1 MKEERMFI
9 LKMVQEGKITAD
21 EAVKLLDSISSSHS
35 KSDTM
40 RQVKEKANDIIEDAK
55 PVVKKYANKATKVLN
70 DVVDAFKEGVDN
82 FNNKPKKSDF
92 TDDVI
97 DDVSDHFDDLDDDFV
112 VYDGSDDEPD
122 MIDEIKKNADEKSH
136 KISESVKENTSAVKE
151 TMKEAAKSIKES
163 AKDMKDTV
171 NIVAMDIKEKAE
183 NVKGKRVLV
192 RCDFNVPLKDGKI
205 TDENRI
211 NGALPTIQKFSPVS
225 AAFSKANK
233 TVGIKAIS

>member
-9 LKMVQEGKITAD
+9 LKMVQDGKITAD
-21 EAVKLLDSISSSHS
+21 EAVKLLDSISPSHS
-35 KSDTM
+35 KSDTI

-55 PVVKKYANKATKVLN
+55 PVVKKYANKSTRVLN

-92 TDDVI
+92 TDDII
-97 DDVSDHFDDLDDDFV
+97 DDVSDHFDNLDDDFV
-112 VYDGSDDEPD
+112 VYDGSSDDEHG
-122 MIDEIKKNADEKSH
+122 MVDEIKKNADEKSQ

-151 TMKEAAKSIKES
+151 TMKEAAKNIKEN

-183 NVKGKRVLV
+183 NVKEDIEDAMK
-192 RCDFNVPLKDGKI
+192 K
-205 TDENRI
+205 
-211 NGALPTIQKFSPVS
+211 
-225 AAFSKANK
+225 
-233 TVGIKAIS
+233 

>member
-21 EAVKLLDSISSSHS
+21 EAVKLLDSISSNHS
-35 KSDTM
+35 KSDTI
-40 RQVKEKANDIIEDAK
+40 RQVRDKANGMLE
-55 PVVKKYANKATKVLN
+55 PVVKKYANKATRVLN

-183 NVKGKRVLV
+183 NVKDDIEDAMK
-192 RCDFNVPLKDGKI
+192 K
-205 TDENRI
+205 
-211 NGALPTIQKFSPVS
+211 
-225 AAFSKANK
+225 
-233 TVGIKAIS
+233 

>member
-21 EAVKLLDSISSSHS
+21 EAVKLLDSISSNHS
-35 KSDTM
+35 KSDTI
-40 RQVKEKANDIIEDAK
+40 RQVRDKANGMLEDAK
-55 PVVKKYANKATKVLN
+55 PVVKKYANKATRVLN

-82 FNNKPKKSDF
+82 FNNNPKKSDF

-171 NIVAMDIKEKAE
+171 NIVAMDIKEKATKWQTE
-183 NVKGKRVLV
+183 HL
-192 RCDFNVPLKDGKI
+192 LI
-205 TDENRI
+205 
-211 NGALPTIQKFSPVS
+211 
-225 AAFSKANK
+225 
-233 TVGIKAIS
+233 

>member
-21 EAVKLLDSISSSHS
+21 EAVKLLDSISSNHS
-35 KSDTM
+35 KSDTI
-40 RQVKEKANDIIEDAK
+40 RQVRDKANGMLEDAK
-55 PVVKKYANKATKVLN
+55 PVVKKYANKATRVLN

-97 DDVSDHFDDLDDDFV
+97 DDVSDDFV

-183 NVKGKRVLV
+183 NVKDDIEDAMK
-192 RCDFNVPLKDGKI
+192 K
-205 TDENRI
+205 
-211 NGALPTIQKFSPVS
+211 
-225 AAFSKANK
+225 
-233 TVGIKAIS
+233 

>member
-21 EAVKLLDSISSSHS
+21 EAVKLLDSISSNHS
-35 KSDTM
+35 KSDTI
-40 RQVKEKANDIIEDAK
+40 RQVRDKANGMLEDAK
-55 PVVKKYANKATKVLN
+55 PVVKKYANKATRVLN

-171 NIVAMDIKEKAE
+171 KYCSY
-183 NVKGKRVLV
+183 GYKR
-192 RCDFNVPLKDGKI
+192 K
-205 TDENRI
+205 
-211 NGALPTIQKFSPVS
+211 S
-225 AAFSKANK
+225 
-233 TVGIKAIS
+233 

>member
-21 EAVKLLDSISSSHS
+21 EAVKLLDSISSNHS
-35 KSDTM
+35 KSDTI
-40 RQVKEKANDIIEDAK
+40 RQVRDKANGMLEDAK
-55 PVVKKYANKATKVLN
+55 PVVKKYANKATRVLN

-92 TDDVI
+92 TDDII

-112 VYDGSDDEPD
+112 VYDGSSDDEQD
-122 MIDEIKKNADEKSH
+122 MVDEIKKSADEKSQ
-136 KISESVKENTSAVKE
+136 KISESVKQNTSAVKE
-151 TMKEAAKSIKES
+151 TMKEVAKNIKEN

-183 NVKGKRVLV
+183 NVKDDIEDAMK
-192 RCDFNVPLKDGKI
+192 K
-205 TDENRI
+205 
-211 NGALPTIQKFSPVS
+211 
-225 AAFSKANK
+225 
-233 TVGIKAIS
+233 

>member
-1 MKEERMFI
+1 MFI

-21 EAVKLLDSISSSHS
+21 EAVKLLDSISSNHS
-35 KSDTM
+35 KSDTI
-40 RQVKEKANDIIEDAK
+40 RQVRDKANGMLEDAK
-55 PVVKKYANKATKVLN
+55 PVVKKYANKATRVLN

-92 TDDVI
+92 TNDVI

-183 NVKGKRVLV
+183 NVKDDIEDAMK
-192 RCDFNVPLKDGKI
+192 K
-205 TDENRI
+205 
-211 NGALPTIQKFSPVS
+211 
-225 AAFSKANK
+225 
-233 TVGIKAIS
+233 

>member
-21 EAVKLLDSISSSHS
+21 EAVKLLDSISSNHS
-35 KSDTM
+35 KSDTI
-40 RQVKEKANDIIEDAK
+40 RQVRDKANGMLEDAK
-55 PVVKKYANKATKVLN
+55 PVVKKYANKATRVLN

-92 TDDVI
+92 TDDII
-97 DDVSDHFDDLDDDFV
+97 DDVSDHFDNLDDDFV
-112 VYDGSDDEPD
+112 VYDGSSDDEQG
-122 MIDEIKKNADEKSH
+122 MVDEIKKNADEKSH

-151 TMKEAAKSIKES
+151 TMKEAAKNIKEN

-183 NVKGKRVLV
+183 NVKEDIEDAMK
-192 RCDFNVPLKDGKI
+192 K
-205 TDENRI
+205 
-211 NGALPTIQKFSPVS
+211 
-225 AAFSKANK
+225 
-233 TVGIKAIS
+233 

>member
-9 LKMVQEGKITAD
+9 LKMVQDGKITAD
-21 EAVKLLDSISSSHS
+21 EAVKLLESISPSHS
-35 KSDTM
+35 KSDTI

-55 PVVKKYANKATKVLN
+55 PVVKKYANKATRVLN

-92 TDDVI
+92 TDD
-97 DDVSDHFDDLDDDFV
+97 LDDDFV
-112 VYDGSDDEPD
+112 VYDGSDDEQD

-151 TMKEAAKSIKES
+151 TMKEAAKNIKEN

-183 NVKGKRVLV
+183 NVKEDIEDAMK
-192 RCDFNVPLKDGKI
+192 K
-205 TDENRI
+205 
-211 NGALPTIQKFSPVS
+211 
-225 AAFSKANK
+225 
-233 TVGIKAIS
+233 